1 MHGPNQQ
8 SKRRHLTRSVALTE
22 PMGHVPVVL
31 LAVVGPAGARL
42 VSAASLTGVG
52 LVVTG
57 ATAGT
62 GAERA
67 V

>member
-1 MHGPNQQ
+1 M
-8 SKRRHLTRSVALTE
+8 ALTE

-42 VSAASLTGVG
+42 VSKASLTGVLPLVLPLVG